1 MIQAYVLINLSSQAN
16 KDEVVSILT
25 QVDCVVEAHR
35 VYGTHDL
42 VVLLEAENI
51 RQVKEITLESIRVLG
66 EVHGTITL
74 ISLQS
79 YHRN

>member
-16 KDEVVSILT
+16 KDEVVSILMG
-25 QVDCVVEAHR
+25 VDCVIEAHR

-51 RQVKEITLESIRVLG
+51 KQVKDITLESIRVLG
-66 EVHGTITL
+66 EVLGTITL